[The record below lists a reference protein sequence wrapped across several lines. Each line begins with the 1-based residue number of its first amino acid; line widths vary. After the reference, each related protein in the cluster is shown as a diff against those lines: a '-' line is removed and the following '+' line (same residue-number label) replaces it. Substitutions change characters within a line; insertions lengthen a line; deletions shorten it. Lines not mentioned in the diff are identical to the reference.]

1 MTRVGGLRGN
11 RSVAV
16 ERKEEIMKRLV
27 AVCLLLSLVAWAGCA
42 QTNKDVCVRA
52 ECPNCICA
60 KPVLRHVVLFKFK
73 DGTTPEQIKKVEE
86 AFAALPGKIKE
97 IVRFEWG
104 TDVSPE
110 GKAQGLTHC
119 FLLTFRTAADRDAYL
134 VAPAHKEFGALVG
147 PYLDREKVTV
157 VDYWTKR

>member
-1 MTRVGGLRGN
+1 MR
-11 RSVAV
+11 
-16 ERKEEIMKRLV
+16 RLV
-27 AVCLLLSLVAWAGCA
+27 LGCLLLSLVAWAGCA
-42 QTNKDVCVRA
+42 QTDGNKVCRPG

-73 DGTTPEQIKKVEE
+73 DGTSLEDARKVEE
-86 AFAALPGKIKE
+86 AFTALPGKIKE
-97 IVRFEWG
+97 VVRFEWG

-110 GKAQGLTHC
+110 KKAQGYTHC

-134 VAPAHKEFGALVG
+134 VHPAHKEFGSIAG
-147 PYLDREKVTV
+147 PHLDKDKILV